1 MGQTGAL
8 LIQSEENKERW
19 RNGRK
24 GDREGG
30 KARREGGNVFSSETE
45 ITLVGINRRS
55 LYPCTEYLERLGC
68 MAYVEFFSLFWVLL
82 FLLKHFT
89 LWQLQIKFSKEH
101 CNRSR
106 TSRELK
112 PGPRGI

>member
-1 MGQTGAL
+1 M
-8 LIQSEENKERW
+8 KEW

-30 KARREGGNVFSSETE
+30 KARREGGSVFSSET
-45 ITLVGINRRS
+45 GIMLIGKNTRS
-55 LYPCTEYLERLGC
+55 LYHCKEYLERPGC
-68 MAYVEFFSLFWVLL
+68 MAYVEFFVLALFV
-82 FLLKHFT
+82 LLKHFT
-89 LWQLQIKFSKEH
+89 CWQLQIKFSKEN